1 MIINIDHRLD
11 KTYNYL
17 RDKNLVIFVHHYLLI
32 LPPREIV
39 YKLAKLLK
47 NRVPISL
54 WETAVQWDG
63 FQYWIKK
70 ERNELWFFNHSM
82 LSDDYCIISY
92 TRLLTLCHYYGGQ
105 YLLEMQAEAE
115 LPYYLTHLWTDHFL
129 QQYNNKSIQFW
140 KCYVTKT

>member
-17 RDKNLVIFVHHYLLI
+17 RNKNLVIFVHHYLLI

-70 ERNELWFFNHSM
+70 ERNEL
-82 LSDDYCIISY
+82 
-92 TRLLTLCHYYGGQ
+92 
-105 YLLEMQAEAE
+105 
-115 LPYYLTHLWTDHFL
+115 
-129 QQYNNKSIQFW
+129 
-140 KCYVTKT
+140 